1 MRSIKLLS
9 VLTLAT
15 LFCVGCGH
23 GKPDGIPKLSQT
35 KVTVQKAGAP
45 VVEANVFLVP
55 DGAPS
60 GSWSVSGKTDAM
72 GVATI
77 KTMQGDWE
85 APGAPEGN
93 YKIYL
98 TKFTKIEEPP
108 MPENMDEDEEAK
120 NAYYAEREKRLKE
133 AGNEIP
139 KAMNDAGTSGL
150 TISVGSGLTELTIDV
165 DQAPEK

>member
-1 MRSIKLLS
+1 MRSIKFLSLLM
-9 VLTLAT
+9 LAT
-15 LFCVGCGH
+15 LFCVGCGPK
-23 GKPDGIPKLSQT
+23 KPDGIPKLNQT
-35 KVTVQKAGAP
+35 KITVQKAGAP

-72 GVATI
+72 GVAVI

-98 TKFTKIEEPP
+98 TKFTKIEEPERP
-108 MPENMDEDEEAK
+108 ANMDEDEEAK
-120 NAYYAEREKRLKE
+120 KAYYAEREKRLKE
-133 AGNEIP
+133 AGSEIP
-139 KAMNDAGTSGL
+139 PAMNDAATSGL
-150 TISVGSGLTELTIDV
+150 TISVGASLTELTIDV
-165 DQAPEK
+165 DETKAE